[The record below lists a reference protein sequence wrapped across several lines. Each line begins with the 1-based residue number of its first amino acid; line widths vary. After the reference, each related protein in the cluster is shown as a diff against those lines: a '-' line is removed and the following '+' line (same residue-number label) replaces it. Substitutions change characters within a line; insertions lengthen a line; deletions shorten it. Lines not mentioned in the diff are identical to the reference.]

1 MGTLGRQARMILT
14 PLTLAE
20 IPTALSAFEA
30 GLGDA
35 GLADV
40 VLARRALQRIGATL
54 AHVRRDDI
62 ALSTDA
68 DHHEQAVCLLG
79 RFGLTALDQPPG
91 AGLTWDGRAVAVAME
106 PSVIIHE
113 VAHYQLAAP
122 ARRHL
127 ADFGMGAG
135 PESGSKDAADRVC
148 RLSGTARDLEEAL
161 VSLLGILWEAE
172 LEQPAILAFLEQN
185 WLEGGASRHNCAHFI
200 KIVTHLGGH
209 GFIDEQ
215 ARPTLRLRH
224 SDDETFYRAFMP

>member
-1 MGTLGRQARMILT
+1 MILT
-14 PLTLAE
+14 PRTLAE
-20 IPTALSAFEA
+20 IPTALAAFEA

-35 GLADV
+35 VVGDV
-40 VLARRALQRIGATL
+40 GLARRALERIGATL

-68 DHHEQAVCLLG
+68 DHHDQAVCLLG
-79 RFGLTALDQPPG
+79 RFGLAALDQSPG
-91 AGLTWDGRAVAVAME
+91 AGLTWDGRAVAIDME

-122 ARRHL
+122 ERRPL

-135 PESGSKDAADRVC
+135 PESGLKDAADRVC
-148 RLSGTARDLEEAL
+148 RLGGTARDIEEAL

-185 WLEGGASRHNCAHFI
+185 WLEGGASPHNCGHFI

-224 SDDETFYRAFMP
+224 SDDETFYRAFTG